1 MKYLGW
7 FSCGVTSAVACKLA
21 IEKFGDDVELW
32 YIETGAAHPDNIRFI
47 KDCEK
52 WYGRKI
58 QTARSEKYASPLDVA
73 SKQIFNTPYGAPC
86 TYELKKKVQTKNS
99 KYLCEFYTC
108 VWF

>member
-47 KDCEK
+47 KDCEN
-52 WYGRKI
+52 G
-58 QTARSEKYASPLDVA
+58 TGEKYKRPEM
-73 SKQIFNTPYGAPC
+73 KNTRLHWMWLP
-86 TYELKKKVQTKNS
+86 S
-99 KYLCEFYTC
+99 KYLTRLT
-108 VWF
+108 VRHAHMS

>member
-52 WYGRKI
+52 GCTDRKSGLEGRRI
-58 QTARSEKYASPLDVA
+58 L
-73 SKQIFNTPYGAPC
+73 
-86 TYELKKKVQTKNS
+86 
-99 KYLCEFYTC
+99 
-108 VWF
+108 